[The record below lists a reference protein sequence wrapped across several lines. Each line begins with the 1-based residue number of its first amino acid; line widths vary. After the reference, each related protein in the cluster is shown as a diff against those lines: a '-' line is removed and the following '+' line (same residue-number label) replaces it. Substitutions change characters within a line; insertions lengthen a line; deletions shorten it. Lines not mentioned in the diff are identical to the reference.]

1 MFSPGMSALNS
12 NEKEIPSLARNVDEV
27 VVVLVVGAADAVISL
42 PAVLL
47 VPVAADQV
55 AESLIAEG
63 GKCEYV
69 PRAAL
74 RKCATDFCPRS
85 KSSIIVYF
93 LLAAASH
100 SAGYCCGQSEN
111 AKSIVGL
118 VAFVPPSQVIR
129 PPRLI
134 GHGVE
139 QGGRAEVGEV
149 FAAGGHA

>member
-1 MFSPGMSALNS
+1 M
-12 NEKEIPSLARNVDEV
+12 EKEIPSLARNVDEV
-27 VVVLVVGAADAVISL
+27 VVVLVVGAADAVIPL

-47 VPVAADQV
+47 VPVAADQM

-85 KSSIIVYF
+85 KSSIIANPLQILFIFCSVQP
-93 LLAAASH
+93 AGH
-100 SAGYCCGQSEN
+100 SAAYWCGQSEN

>member
-1 MFSPGMSALNS
+1 MFSPGISALNS
-12 NEKEIPSLARNVDEV
+12 NKKEIPSLARNVDEV

-69 PRAAL
+69 TRAAL
-74 RKCATDFCPRS
+74 RKCAKDFCPRS
-85 KSSIIVYF
+85 KSLIIVYF